1 MYFIHSLKN
10 SNMGR
15 KTNNF
20 IASVKAKITSTLAQV
35 FPTWAIKK
43 MCVKSNPNA
52 KNWVVLDADRAMYII
67 NRLRLS
73 DVEIRERVWSP
84 PVRLELLSMLDSK
97 GRRALASTVCT
108 AEELNVVLEKAGC
121 VEFKLQA
128 IKAYTPSAKKMRELL
143 ASAPMDLLRKIA
155 CEAPTAFNT
164 VTPKEV
170 LGIGPKQLCNVA
182 KDFRWDLALELA
194 GSDPK
199 WTVKFMELI
208 KEIPPQRLTEMDI
221 AYFKDMYRM
230 ATEAKVSLVG
240 LLAYMYVFFKEEY
253 ILYVNS
259 YKDYPSFGEEFK
271 EMFPQFVKHLKDGA
285 GHYKSLDMLGT
296 HVNVNFMQKDDAYA
310 WLGIGRELLAK
321 DEVVYGTLLDN
332 IKAIYEANPTVGK
345 ELAKRMLQNGR
356 KLDYQIKLKEEVPT
370 AIDDNLLY
378 NRAFELIKYNSRH
391 PYYADAPD
399 YLKFFPFTEWKEDNA
414 KYALRRIVLCGKLPL
429 ERLDE
434 LSDELKDFVMKTME
448 AQSQLNALS
457 FQGKVAELVEL
468 QLYPEVEIALLS
480 KPAFWEVHILKY
492 IEKYGLSQEAYEYL
506 LKGAYEWDAEFR
518 KFITVYA
525 QKKGLT
531 QKQYMQLMQS
541 VRCSEAPMLRQYVK

>member
-1 MYFIHSLKN
+1 
-10 SNMGR
+10 MGR
-15 KTNNF
+15 ETKIF
-20 IASVKAKITSTLAQV
+20 IASVKSKIARALAQM

-43 MCVKSNPNA
+43 MCLKERTNCKDWIVYDVDK
-52 KNWVVLDADRAMYII
+52 AMYLI
-67 NRLRLS
+67 NKHRFS
-73 DVEIRERVWSP
+73 AEEIRERVWAP
-84 PVRLELLSMLDSK
+84 EVRLALLSMLDSK
-97 GRRALASTVCT
+97 GRKALAYSACT
-108 AEELNVVLEKAGC
+108 EEELNAVLEKADC
-121 VEFKLQA
+121 FDFKLQA

-143 ASAPMDLLRKIA
+143 TSAPMELLRKIA

-199 WTVKFMELI
+199 WCPKFMELI
-208 KEIPPQRLTEMDI
+208 KEIPPHKLTDVEV
-221 AYFKDMYRM
+221 AYFKDIF
-230 ATEAKVSLVG
+230 AIALEAKVSLVG

-259 YKDYPSFGEEFK
+259 YKDYPNFGMDFK

-321 DEVVYGTLLDN
+321 DEVVYNTLLDN

-414 KYALRRIVLCGKLPL
+414 KYALKRIVLCGKLPL

-457 FQGKVAELVEL
+457 YQGKVAELVEL
-468 QLYPEVEIALLS
+468 QLYPEVEIALMK
-480 KPAFWEVHILKY
+480 KPQFWEVHILKY
-492 IEKYGLSQEAYEYL
+492 IEKNGLSQEAYEYL
-506 LKGAYEWDAEFR
+506 LKDAYEWDDYFRRYLTVFAE
-518 KFITVYA
+518 KW
-525 QKKGLT
+525 GLT

-541 VRCSEAPMLRQYVK
+541 VRSSLAPFVKQYVK